1 MEQQPQTRWPRR
13 AYAALFCG
21 LLLLAVILPSTGGI
35 IDGPPSHPGMWRC
48 GPFLFHPQSFFTVT
62 GLVIVSVGCIILGIK
77 HRNGLE
83 TIVEIIGWLLM
94 GTFFVSVL
102 FGGH

>member
-48 GPFLFHPQSFFTVT
+48 GPFLFYPQPFFTLT
-62 GLVIVSVGCIILGIK
+62 GLVIVSFGCIILGIK

-102 FGGH
+102 LAGH